1 MRKLTDY
8 KPTKFMA
15 EDAHYDKAAADY
27 AVGFIEC
34 LCHTKGTW
42 AGKPF
47 ELIDWQERIIR
58 DIFGILKPN
67 GYRQFNTAYIEIGKK
82 NGKSELAAAVA
93 LLLCCGDGEERAEVY
108 GCAADRQQASIVFE
122 VAADM
127 VRICLLC
134 TGASESIVTEC
145 LINLYPFLNGFARNM
160 IELR

>member
-1 MRKLTDY
+1 MNKQLTLGSLFDGSGGF
-8 KPTKFMA
+8 PLGGMA
-15 EDAHYDKAAADY
+15 EKSSYNENAADY

-47 ELIDWQERIIR
+47 ELIDWQERIVR

-67 GYRQFNTAYIEIGKK
+67 GYRQFNTAYIEISKK

-93 LLLCCGDGEERAEVY
+93 LLLCCGDNEQRAEVY
-108 GCAADRQQASIVFE
+108 GCAADRQQAAIVFD

-127 VRICLLC
+127 RVPR
-134 TGASESIVTEC
+134 
-145 LINLYPFLNGFARNM
+145 
-160 IELR
+160 

>member
-1 MRKLTDY
+1 MGGDCLRKLTDY
-8 KPTKFMA
+8 KPTKCMA

-67 GYRQFNTAYIEIGKK
+67 GYRQFNTAY
-82 NGKSELAAAVA
+82 V
-93 LLLCCGDGEERAEVY
+93 
-108 GCAADRQQASIVFE
+108 
-122 VAADM
+122 
-127 VRICLLC
+127 
-134 TGASESIVTEC
+134 
-145 LINLYPFLNGFARNM
+145 
-160 IELR
+160 